1 MVVPR
6 AWFACLAVGAAVL
19 AIPAAHGQSTS
30 PLGIVPNLGL
40 PAVELPFSLTH
51 TQSANVATLR
61 DSIQR
66 ARAGGDSDYVPGR
79 VIVKFRD
86 QSSSADREG
95 AVREAIGEPAA
106 FITQRPEHANF
117 DLVRI
122 DSADDAEVAAET
134 LSYEPAV
141 EYAQAA
147 YRIHASMIPNDPA
160 YRAGDQCNLPLI
172 GLEKA
177 WDIQPNAGASIIVAV
192 LDTGMAYMNTTITPT
207 IPAFSQNGFKYPALG
222 KVTIP
227 YSAALQ
233 LVGAGNAG
241 RIVAPHDF
249 IWNSTTPIDFDGHG
263 THVAGTIG
271 QLTNDGSGPAGVAFN
286 VKLMPVKVL
295 DGVWDD
301 LFGSPNQATDDIVA
315 QGIRYAA
322 DNGAN
327 IINMSLGRT
336 SPANCGQPFP
346 PSGCAP
352 ALEDAIRYA
361 VGKGVFIAIS
371 AGNDG
376 EDPAHPTSTPA
387 EIANRVQ
394 GAVSVAAVDRRAVG
408 AVGSGCRPTTAE
420 PDLCHAYYSST
431 GSRVEMA
438 APGGSDHGFGRDG
451 FIYQQTFD
459 YRVTDT
465 FDSDIVK
472 PADYTAPRF
481 DVFATVGYI
490 GTSMASPHIA
500 GVAAL
505 MMAQGIRKPADIEAV
520 MEKYAIDL
528 GAVGRDESFGFGLI
542 DARAVLRGM
551 GAAR

>member
-1 MVVPR
+1 MVVSR
-6 AWFACLAVGAAVL
+6 ARIALLGSIAASLYV
-19 AIPAAHGQSTS
+19 IAHGQSTS

-40 PAVELPFSLTH
+40 PAVELPFDVAH
-51 TQSANVATLR
+51 RQSASVAALR
-61 DSIQR
+61 DAIQR
-66 ARAGGDSDYVPGR
+66 TRAGGDTDYVPGR

-86 QSSSADREG
+86 RSSGDDRDR
-95 AVREAIGEPAA
+95 AVRDAIGEPAA
-106 FITQRPEHANF
+106 FIAQRPDHANF

-134 LSYEPAV
+134 LAYEPAV
-141 EYAQAA
+141 EYAQAE
-147 YRIHASMIPNDPA
+147 YRIHATMIPNDPN
-160 YRAGDQCNLPLI
+160 YLAGDQWNLQLI
-172 GLEKA
+172 NLEKA
-177 WDIQPNAGASIIVAV
+177 WDIQPNAGASIVVAE
-192 LDTGMAYMNTTITPT
+192 LDTGMAYMNTTLTPT
-207 IPAFSQNGFKYPALG
+207 IAGFTQDGVKYPALG

-227 YSAALQ
+227 YSAAPE

-241 RIVAPHDF
+241 RIVAPRDF

-263 THVAGTIG
+263 THVSGTIG
-271 QLTNDGSGPAGVAFN
+271 QLTNDGVGTAGVAFN

-295 DGVWDD
+295 DGAWDG
-301 LFGSPNQATDDIVA
+301 LFGAPNQATDGIVA

-327 IINMSLGRT
+327 VINMSLGRT
-336 SPANCGQPFP
+336 SPPNCGAVPQQP
-346 PSGCAP
+346 GCA
-352 ALEDAIRYA
+352 LVIEDAIRYA

-376 EDPAHPTSTPA
+376 QDPTHPVSTPA

-394 GAVSVAAVDRRAVG
+394 GAVSVAAVDYNAFKGVF
-408 AVGSGCRPTTAE
+408 SGCQPTAAV

-431 GSRVEMA
+431 GPYVEMS
-438 APGGSDHGFGRDG
+438 APGGSDLVPGGRQG
-451 FIYQQTFD
+451 FIFQQTFD

-465 FDSDIVK
+465 FDPTIVK

-481 DVFATVGYI
+481 DVFMNVGYV

-500 GVAAL
+500 GVAAM
-505 MMAQGIRKPADIEAV
+505 MMAQGIRNPADIEAI
-520 MEKYAIDL
+520 MEKYAVDL
-528 GAVGRDESFGFGLI
+528 GAKGRDDLFGFGLI
-542 DARAVLRGM
+542 DAHAVLRGM